1 MIVNELVQLSARI
14 DAATQRQLAL
24 IREVYERELWGVWGA
39 KTCAHFLAWRL
50 GLSPGAARERL
61 RVAIAL
67 GELPHIEAALG
78 AGRISF
84 SKVRAMTRVATP
96 ENDAALVDLARH
108 ATAAQLERICRGMR
122 QVQRDHGSMREPPAP
137 FDPCDRDVEVRA
149 DADGSTRLT
158 VRVLR
163 DEAARVMAV
172 LERVRAALRREAGS
186 AARPDRADALLRM
199 AQLAERVLEAESADV
214 SGSTPSVLA
223 DDPPETPLP
232 GAGVPAET
240 PLASAAVPTKAS
252 SEVPAKP
259 SHAPRAR
266 TGADHALVAF
276 HLQPEM
282 LAEGF
287 TALLDDGTRVPAET
301 FRRVAC
307 DCAMVGTLEHGG
319 EVLDVGRR
327 SRAISAGMRRALDR
341 RDAGCRFPGCDC
353 TRFLHAHH
361 IEHWALGG
369 ETSLSNLVSLCPFHH
384 RLAHEGGYRVHA
396 GDDAPVFTTPRGHI
410 IPAVPAET
418 RPTGDLR
425 DAVGRLR
432 IDDDPRDTLHWVQR
446 PDYGY
451 VVQVMMQ

>member
-1 MIVNELVQLSARI
+1 MGITN
-14 DAATQRQLAL
+14 QRMP
-24 IREVYERELWGVWGA
+24 VWDPYEEETGGN
-39 KTCAHFLAWRL
+39 
-50 GLSPGAARERL
+50 SPE
-61 RVAIAL
+61 AIQ
-67 GELPHIEAALG
+67 
-78 AGRISF
+78 S
-84 SKVRAMTRVATP
+84 SKVILWKGHCSVHQMFKAEHVHQFREKYPNIKILVHP
-96 ENDAALVDLARH
+96 ECPQEVNDL
-108 ATAAQLERICRGMR
+108 
-122 QVQRDHGSMREPPAP
+122 
-137 FDPCDRDVEVRA
+137 
-149 DADGSTRLT
+149 
-158 VRVLR
+158 
-163 DEAARVMAV
+163 
-172 LERVRAALRREAGS
+172 
-186 AARPDRADALLRM
+186 
-199 AQLAERVLEAESADV
+199 ADV

-451 VVQVMMQ
+451 VVHLTYAIHPSARYTGTSFVEDSRVTGCNAVGLGIPFWEPGGGENHPDGVLSQQSIWIDGAKIVEDGIIVSPSDLAKSAEAMLPVHQ